1 MITQIRNESD
11 YNDALKE
18 IEGLMSA
25 KAHSAEGDRLNILV
39 TMVEAYEAEHYPM
52 PMSDDK
58 STMIFDS

>member
-1 MITQIRNESD
+1 
-11 YNDALKE
+11 
-18 IEGLMSA
+18 MSA
-25 KAHSAEGDRLNILV
+25 KAHSVEGDRLNILV